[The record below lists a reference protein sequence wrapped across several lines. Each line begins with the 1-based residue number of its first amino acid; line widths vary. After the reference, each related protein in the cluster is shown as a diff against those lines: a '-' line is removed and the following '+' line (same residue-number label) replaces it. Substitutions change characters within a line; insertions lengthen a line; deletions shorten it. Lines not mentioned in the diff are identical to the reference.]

1 MNGMGNIPLTTCYWG
16 NKHILLGNHPPC
28 MHQGWMIAT
37 TTRHMDGDLMGHLC
51 LMAEAN
57 LLAPAP
63 MQELDGVGKMA
74 KKSRLLPGSPSN
86 VRMARY
92 LELSK
97 GCFALVTFVD
107 LRVVPELTLLWFK

>member
-1 MNGMGNIPLTTCYWG
+1 
-16 NKHILLGNHPPC
+16 
-28 MHQGWMIAT
+28 
-37 TTRHMDGDLMGHLC
+37 MDGDLMEHLC

-63 MQELDGVGKMA
+63 MQQLDSVGKMA

-97 GCFALVTFVD
+97 GCLALVTFVD
-107 LRVVPELTLLWFK
+107 LRVVPERDTPVV